1 MESASTQGSAVAP
14 PSVSAAVPPPSVSA
28 AVRSLRWT
36 RPDLAGALAEHLA
49 ESASAVS
56 DRDAWL
62 LAAGWRVHAAAAVGD
77 GREIA
82 ADALEALPRWG
93 ADALSAPAAARLRL
107 ELAVLAHGVG
117 ENLASRALLDT
128 LPGDGADAEL
138 VADTAVARLRCRDDG
153 PLDPADALA
162 AWARVG
168 GAPSEIG
175 SATALLVAAS
185 ADRRLGRS
193 GSAVTRAVDGLDRLD
208 RARTSPQALSPSP
221 HLAAALAAEWISS
234 LIAAG
239 RSDQA
244 GGGSR
249 PLRARLVEHARP
261 TRQLALL
268 RLTLTRVVAA
278 EGRGSGADV
287 ARELERA
294 AHDAA
299 ASDAPEL
306 EFICRTA
313 LGEVHE
319 KAGRPEASAESVRLA
334 VVAERRHR
342 ARVAR
347 FRTMLVSL
355 PGILSLGSGT
365 GAQPASVG
373 PTGDPKSAAPGADA
387 LRGRTAEPERG
398 RGEDVGRRQKPESD
412 AAGEPGRLPG
422 SVERTAK
429 LRAVQAASMADNG
442 SARAADTAV
451 GAADGASFAAGAGAE
466 GVAGPARAAGAGGAG
481 GRRRRREKDDAVPP
495 VNGSSAA
502 PRSESGGAAPRGSD
516 GGCAAGTATGWPG
529 IGWAAADAPAADSGV
544 VGAGRNGADRGSPG
558 PPAEP
563 GPRTARARTAR
574 GPRAPAALGR
584 TVPATAD
591 RSAAG
596 ATARRRRVSRGPG
609 TRTAAE
615 PGPPTPGP
623 PACGPRSRRRT
634 RPAMVRRKRPHRRSG
649 RTDPQPLLRPGAEFF
664 PVGAAKSTVGPQRRP
679 RPRRLPSRS
688 PR

>member
-355 PGILSLGSGT
+355 P
-365 GAQPASVG
+365 A
-373 PTGDPKSAAPGADA
+373 DP
-387 LRGRTAEPERG
+387 
-398 RGEDVGRRQKPESD
+398 
-412 AAGEPGRLPG
+412 
-422 SVERTAK
+422 
-429 LRAVQAASMADNG
+429 
-442 SARAADTAV
+442 
-451 GAADGASFAAGAGAE
+451 
-466 GVAGPARAAGAGGAG
+466 VAGVGHGRAAGI
-481 GRRRRREKDDAVPP
+481 GRA
-495 VNGSSAA
+495 
-502 PRSESGGAAPRGSD
+502 D
-516 GGCAAGTATGWPG
+516 G
-529 IGWAAADAPAADSGV
+529 
-544 VGAGRNGADRGSPG
+544 
-558 PPAEP
+558 
-563 GPRTARARTAR
+563 
-574 GPRAPAALGR
+574 
-584 TVPATAD
+584 
-591 RSAAG
+591 
-596 ATARRRRVSRGPG
+596 
-609 TRTAAE
+609 
-615 PGPPTPGP
+615 
-623 PACGPRSRRRT
+623 
-634 RPAMVRRKRPHRRSG
+634 
-649 RTDPQPLLRPGAEFF
+649 
-664 PVGAAKSTVGPQRRP
+664 
-679 RPRRLPSRS
+679 
-688 PR
+688 